1 MSLIEWREADRQL
14 HLSNGHLSQVLGI
27 HDGGALGL
35 LHLGR
40 PLAPD
45 RSYRHLT
52 GPPFTGFS
60 NRLAEPIAL
69 ECPTPA
75 SGDYRIPGLVVEQ
88 PDGSTVLELA
98 YAGHRITPGK
108 PALDGLPA
116 TYVESTPAPGSSPP
130 CRTRSSGTCP
140 SSPGASAS
148 ATTAP
153 LR

>member
-1 MSLIEWREADRQL
+1 RYAYRHL
-14 HLSNGHLSQVLGI
+14 HLTYGIPSHVLGI
-27 HDGGALGL
+27 HDAAALVL
-35 LHLGR
+35 LHLVR

-116 TYVESTPAPGSSPP
+116 TYVESNDEAETVEVDLRDARSGIVATLSSPIFLELP
-130 CRTRSSGTCP
+130 VNH
-140 SSPGASAS
+140 
-148 ATTAP
+148 
-153 LR
+153 LI